1 MNGGLRIGA
10 RLWWGLP
17 VLLILLWAAGAFTIE
32 VFPGLAS
39 TPLVTVWLLP
49 FIRFTSDIAA
59 AITVGAVVVG
69 ALLGGTCY
77 RRVLRWASTWALIWL
92 VSLIVLVALTM
103 SDIYAASPASAL
115 QPTVWWG
122 FLIDDSVGRVFLFQ
136 FVAVALVGIA
146 CAFVNSRSSGW
157 VVSAVALSASAAPA
171 FLGHGGLHTAHV
183 SATVS
188 LGIHIAAI
196 SLWVGGLAIVVTFL
210 RLEPERSSLVLPR
223 FSLLALWCVIF
234 VAESGLLNSALQLGD
249 VSQFVGTF
257 YGVLVLTK
265 VVLLGVLLRMGWL
278 QRRKVVARIAAEQ
291 PPRSLLARYAAW
303 ELVVMGSAIAVS
315 VVLSRIGIS
324 PARTATGEFLPP
336 AVVLLA
342 LAAPLVLVWAFPR
355 SERSHLLEQS
365 WMGWLSRFP
374 QLSAVLLLVVVAE
387 VAGVGVLSTLLG
399 PELGVILGTLLLVAA
414 GYLWAASVVGTST
427 VVGIVIPMV
436 GWPPV
441 ILLISLLAT
450 DPVGWKTNLLSV
462 VVAEALLIWVWFRRP
477 TRVDSLDASGATVAG

>member
-1 MNGGLRIGA
+1 MNGGLRVGA

-17 VLLILLWAAGAFTIE
+17 VLLILLWAAGAFAIE
-32 VFPGLAS
+32 FFPGLAS

-49 FIRFTSDIAA
+49 FIRFTRDIAA

-69 ALLGGTCY
+69 ALLAGTCN
-77 RRVLRWASTWALIWL
+77 RRVLRWASGWALIWL
-92 VSLIVLVALTM
+92 VSLTVLMALTI
-103 SDIYAASPASAL
+103 SDIFADVPMAAM
-115 QPTVWWG
+115 QPNIWLS
-122 FLIDDSVGRVFLFQ
+122 FLLDVSIGRVFLFQ
-136 FVAVALVGIA
+136 LVAVAVVMGFSLFIESRIGGWITAAIA
-146 CAFVNSRSSGW
+146 
-157 VVSAVALSASAAPA
+157 VSACAAPA
-171 FLGHGGLHTAHV
+171 LLGHGGVHGSHV
-183 SATVS
+183 SETIS

-196 SLWVGGLAIVVTFL
+196 SLWVGGLAVLVSFL
-210 RLEPERSSLVLPR
+210 GLEPERSSLLIPR

-234 VAESGLLNSALQLGD
+234 VAESGLLNSALHLGD

-265 VVLLGVLLRMGWL
+265 VVLLGVLVRIGWL
-278 QRRKVVARIAAEQ
+278 QRRKVVARIAAEK

-315 VVLSRIGIS
+315 VVMSRIGIS

-355 SERSHLLEQS
+355 GHLLEQS
-365 WMGWLSRFP
+365 WLGWLIKFP
-374 QLSAVLLLVVVAE
+374 QLSTVLLLVVVAE
-387 VAGVGVLSTLLG
+387 VAGVGVLGTLLG
-399 PELGVILGTLLLVAA
+399 PQLGVILGTLLLVAA

-441 ILLISLLAT
+441 IFLISLLAT

-462 VVAEALLIWVWFRRP
+462 VVAEALLIWVWFCRP
-477 TRVDSLDASGATVAG
+477 TRVDSLDTSGATVAG

>member
-1 MNGGLRIGA
+1 MNGGFRIGA
-10 RLWWGLP
+10 KLWWGLP
-17 VLLILLWAAGAFTIE
+17 VLLVLLWVAGALAIE

-49 FIRFTSDIAA
+49 FIRFTRDIAA

-69 ALLGGTCY
+69 ALLGGAFY

-92 VSLIVLVALTM
+92 VSLALLMAFTI
-103 SDIYAASPASAL
+103 SDIFAASPMAGVQSNIWL
-115 QPTVWWG
+115 S
-122 FLIDDSVGRVFLFQ
+122 FLVDVSTGRVFLYQ
-136 FVAVALVGIA
+136 FVAVALVAGFSLFIKTR
-146 CAFVNSRSSGW
+146 FSGW
-157 VVSAVALSASAAPA
+157 VMAAIAVSACAAPA
-171 FLGHGGLHTAHV
+171 VLGHGGVHSAHF
-183 SATVS
+183 SETIS

-196 SLWVGGLAIVVTFL
+196 SLWVGGLAVLVYFL
-210 RLEPERSSLVLPR
+210 GLEPERSSLLLPR

-234 VAESGLLNSALQLGD
+234 VAESGLLNSALHLGD

-265 VVLLGVLLRMGWL
+265 VVLLGVLVRIGWL
-278 QRRKVVARIAAEQ
+278 QRGKVVARITTEQ
-291 PPRSLLARYAAW
+291 RSRSLLARYAAW
-303 ELVVMGSAIAVS
+303 ELVVMGSAIAVA
-315 VVLSRIGIS
+315 VVMSRIGIS

-336 AVVLLA
+336 AVVILA

-355 SERSHLLEQS
+355 GHLLEQS
-365 WMGWLSRFP
+365 WLGWLIKFP

-387 VAGVGVLSTLLG
+387 VAGVGVLGTLFG

-414 GYLWAASVVGTST
+414 GYLWAASVVGTGT

-441 ILLISLLAT
+441 ILFISLLAT

-477 TRVDSLDASGATVAG
+477 IRVGSLDTSGATVAG

>member
-1 MNGGLRIGA
+1 MNGGFRIGA
-10 RLWWGLP
+10 KLWWGFP
-17 VLLILLWAAGAFTIE
+17 VLLVLLWVAGAFAIE

-49 FIRFTSDIAA
+49 FIRFTRDIAA

-69 ALLGGTCY
+69 ALLGGAYY

-92 VSLIVLVALTM
+92 VSLTLLMALTI
-103 SDIYAASPASAL
+103 SNIFAASPMAAM
-115 QPTVWWG
+115 QPNIWVS
-122 FLIDDSVGRVFLFQ
+122 FLVDMSTGRVFLYQ
-136 FVAVALVGIA
+136 FVAVALVAGFSLLIKT
-146 CAFVNSRSSGW
+146 RISGW
-157 VVSAVALSASAAPA
+157 VMAAIAVSACAAPA
-171 FLGHGGLHTAHV
+171 VLGHGGVHAAHF
-183 SATVS
+183 SETIS

-196 SLWVGGLAIVVTFL
+196 SLWVGGLAVLVYFL
-210 RLEPERSSLVLPR
+210 ALEPERSSLLIPR

-234 VAESGLLNSALQLGD
+234 VAESGLLNSALHLGD

-265 VVLLGVLLRMGWL
+265 VVLLGVLVRLGWL
-278 QRRKVVARIAAEQ
+278 QRRKVVARIAAEH

-315 VVLSRIGIS
+315 VVMSRIGIS

-355 SERSHLLEQS
+355 SERSHLLGHS

-387 VAGVGVLSTLLG
+387 VAGVGVLSILLG

-414 GYLWAASVVGTST
+414 GYLWAASVLGTST

-441 ILLISLLAT
+441 ILLISLFAT

-477 TRVDSLDASGATVAG
+477 TRVDSLDASGATVAR

>member
-1 MNGGLRIGA
+1 VNGGFRIGA
-10 RLWWGLP
+10 KLWWGFP
-17 VLLILLWAAGAFTIE
+17 VLFVLLWVAGAFAIE

-39 TPLVTVWLLP
+39 TPLGTVWLLP
-49 FIRFTSDIAA
+49 FIRFTRDIAA

-69 ALLGGTCY
+69 ALLGGVYY
-77 RRVLRWASTWALIWL
+77 RRVLRWASAWAFIWL
-92 VSLIVLVALTM
+92 VSLTVLMALTI
-103 SDIYAASPASAL
+103 SNIFAASPMAAM
-115 QPTVWWG
+115 QPNIWVS
-122 FLIDDSVGRVFLFQ
+122 FLVDVSIGRVFLYQ
-136 FVAVALVGIA
+136 FVAVALVAGFSLFIK
-146 CAFVNSRSSGW
+146 SRISGW
-157 VVSAVALSASAAPA
+157 VIAAIAISACAAPA
-171 FLGHGGLHTAHV
+171 LLGHGGVHDSHLSETI
-183 SATVS
+183 S

-196 SLWVGGLAIVVTFL
+196 SLWVGGLAVLVYFL
-210 RLEPERSSLVLPR
+210 GLEPERGSLLIPR

-234 VAESGLLNSALQLGD
+234 VAESGLLNSALHLGD

-265 VVLLGVLLRMGWL
+265 VVLLGVLVRIGWL
-278 QRRKVVARIAAEQ
+278 QRRKVVARIAAEK

-315 VVLSRIGIS
+315 VVMSRIGIS

-336 AVVLLA
+336 AVVILA

-355 SERSHLLEQS
+355 GHLLEQS
-365 WMGWLSRFP
+365 WLGWLMKFP

-450 DPVGWKTNLLSV
+450 DPVGWKTNLLSI

-477 TRVDSLDASGATVAG
+477 TRVDSLDTSGATVAG